1 MDWREGRSTIPE
13 GAGGPL
19 DPGVAA
25 ARLAEGTAADVNVC
39 RIPAPPPLLT
49 PLQHF
54 YRTSALACPYLSGQ
68 VERKLITELAG
79 RDAKPLYDDL
89 CRAGFRRS
97 HHLAYR
103 PSCAGCS
110 SCVPVRVAA
119 LGFRPGRSSR
129 RIARLNLD
137 LVGRETE
144 PRATGEQYRLFARYE
159 RSRHPDSEMAA
170 MTFGD
175 YRAMVEDSPIETR
188 LVEFRDEHG
197 VLAGACLVDALDDG
211 YSAVYSFFEPEDAKR
226 SLGTYMVLWLILR
239 ARMRTLPYVYLG
251 YWIADSD
258 KMSYKTRFRPLEAL
272 GAQGWQALPD

>member
-1 MDWREGRSTIPE
+1 MDWREERSGMPDGQGRTLERRASRPE
-13 GAGGPL
+13 PRDDAS
-19 DPGVAA
+19 
-25 ARLAEGTAADVNVC
+25 AR
-39 RIPAPPPLLT
+39 PLLT

-54 YRTSALACPYLSGQ
+54 YRTSPLACPYIEAR

-79 RDAKPLYDDL
+79 RDAKAFYDDL

-119 LGFRPGRSSR
+119 LRFQPTRSSR
-129 RIARLNLD
+129 RLHKLNPD
-137 LVGRETE
+137 IIGIETE

-159 RSRHPDSEMAA
+159 RSRHAHSEMAA

-175 YRAMVEDSPIETR
+175 YRAMVEDSPIDTR
-188 LVEFRDEHG
+188 LIEFRDGRG
-197 VLAGACLVDALDDG
+197 VLIGACLVDALDDG
-211 YSAVYSFFEPEDAKR
+211 YSAVYSFYDPDDVKR
-226 SLGTYMVLWLILR
+226 SLGTFMVFWLIGH
-239 ARMRTLPYVYLG
+239 ARIAALPYVYLG
-251 YWIADSD
+251 YWISESD

-272 GAQGWQALPD
+272 GEQGWAPLS